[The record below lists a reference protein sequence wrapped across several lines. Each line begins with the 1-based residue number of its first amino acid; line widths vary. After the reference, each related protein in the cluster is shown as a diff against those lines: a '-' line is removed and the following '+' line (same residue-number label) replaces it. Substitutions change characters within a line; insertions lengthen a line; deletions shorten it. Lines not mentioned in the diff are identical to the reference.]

1 MRVAVVVR
9 SLKIGGMERVAV
21 NLSEAFADAGHE
33 SHLIYFKDKNRVFTP
48 KESVHFHHFDLN

>member
-33 SHLIYFKDKNRVFTP
+33 SHLIYFKIKIEFLLQKKMFIFTI
-48 KESVHFHHFDLN
+48 LI